1 MLGKRNLS
9 LIAIILC
16 ITIAPTANASSS
28 GLNFINSTMST
39 ATDAYTNTVTI
50 SPDGTLIA
58 SSYNTFVEIHN
69 ASNYEFIEIFD
80 LGRDVYH
87 IDFSPDGRYIAAT
100 TVAQEAIPDS
110 VQIIDTV
117 ELAIKSNKAR
127 GNNRP
132 GNLDWSP
139 DGNLLIVPNMN
150 NGALVLDSNHLGEV
164 MALNGI
170 HTSDVTCVGFSNNGD
185 YMITGDELGKVQLW
199 DEQGE
204 PIGSQIT
211 VDEEITGCGFSKLDA
226 KFAISTISG
235 NVFSYSISGIAL
247 KSIDTGKNSGITWS
261 ASEDILYILESDS
274 TPELIALD
282 GSTFNQLHSTRLMHK
297 ALDFAFV
304 ETGGMIAEFYVATD
318 SNHIAIYGSAS
329 YPEGYGAMGS
339 DLDGDN
345 IPDTLD
351 NDDDGDSYQDDYDF
365 NCYNS
370 TLCSRDPDLQ
380 TIRSM
385 IIEIEGNTI
394 IIEDVYTMSQSDTY
408 LFRNLS
414 RRSIT
419 SDQRISYEETNMV
432 ESAFCHNMDKNDY
445 VQKLRDSIELSVGQI
460 NNGTVQCEILSGLSF
475 TKTYDKEQL
484 TFNFKTIF
492 DVSPN
497 ISLPVTL
504 YLNEQISVI
513 DSSITNLVESHPIL
527 IQQTTLEGE
536 ILSMLWWNSD
546 NSPTPE
552 LNFTAVQEEDSQ
564 INTML
569 QSVSNNMV
577 LIIAISVSV
586 VLLMWV
592 LVRRRNRNSLILDDA
607 DFEDGDVDEQTYEDA
622 TLIAAEYDLEEY
634 TKPKP
639 IVDSDYITK
648 QVDETPILTEN
659 IPTEEKPTDRRA
671 FTIDDDAEFVE
682 KRDVKRRSGR
692 INRYAQGPIMS
703 TKRKR
708 LDGKLD
714 IPGERVIT
722 SKKPVNKQDMN
733 APTVRKVRKVKT
745 VKKDD

>member
-745 VKKDD
+745 VKKDN

>member
-607 DFEDGDVDEQTYEDA
+607 DFEDGDVEEQIYEDA

>member
-504 YLNEQISVI
+504 YLNEQISII

-607 DFEDGDVDEQTYEDA
+607 DFEDGDVEEQTYEDA
-622 TLIAAEYDLEEY
+622 TLITAEYDLEEY

>member
-622 TLIAAEYDLEEY
+622 TLITAEYDLEEY

>member
-1 MLGKRNLS
+1 MFGKRNLS

-607 DFEDGDVDEQTYEDA
+607 DFEDGDVEEQTYEDA

>member
-1 MLGKRNLS
+1 
-9 LIAIILC
+9 
-16 ITIAPTANASSS
+16 
-28 GLNFINSTMST
+28 MST

>member
-1 MLGKRNLS
+1 MLGKRNLT
-9 LIAIILC
+9 LIAIILLL
-16 ITIAPTANASSS
+16 TTAPTANASSS
-28 GLNFINSTMST
+28 GINFIDSTMST
-39 ATDAYTNTVTI
+39 ASDAYTNTVTV
-50 SPDGTLIA
+50 SPDGTMIA
-58 SSYNTFVEIHN
+58 SSYDTFVEIHN
-69 ASNYEFIEIFD
+69 SSNYNFIEIFD

-117 ELAIKSNKAR
+117 EMAIKSNKAR

-150 NGALVLDSNHLGEV
+150 NGALVLNSSHLGEV

-170 HTSDVTCVGFSNNGD
+170 HTSDVTCVGFSNDGA
-185 YMITGDELGKVQLW
+185 YMITGDELGKVQIW
-199 DEQGE
+199 DQEGGPLGYE
-204 PIGSQIT
+204 IA
-211 VDEEITGCGFSKLDA
+211 VDEEISGCGFSKLDV
-226 KFAISTISG
+226 KFAVSTISG
-235 NVFSYSISGIAL
+235 NVFSYTISGMAL
-247 KSIDTGKNSGITWS
+247 QSKDTGQNSGIKWS
-261 ASEDILYILESDS
+261 ADEDILYVLESDS

-282 GSTFNQLHSTRLMHK
+282 GSTFSQIHSTRLMHK
-297 ALDFAFV
+297 ALDFALV
-304 ETGGMIAEFYVATD
+304 ETGGMIGEFYVATD
-318 SNHIAIYGSAS
+318 SNHVAIYGSAT

-351 NDDDGDSYQDDYDF
+351 TDDDGDSYQDDWDF

-370 TLCSRDPDLQ
+370 TLCSREPDLQ

-385 IIEIEGNTI
+385 VISVDENSIIV
-394 IIEDVYTMSQSDTY
+394 EDIYTMSQSDTY

-419 SDQRISYEETNMV
+419 SDQRISYEETNMI

-445 VQKLRDSIELSVGQI
+445 VQKLRISLELSVGQV

-475 TKTYDKEQL
+475 TKTYDKEQIK
-484 TFNFKTIF
+484 FSFKTAF

-527 IQQTTLEGE
+527 IQQTTLEDE
-536 ILSMLWWNSD
+536 ILSVLWWNSD
-546 NSPTPE
+546 SSQPLA
-552 LNFTAVQEEDSQ
+552 LNFTAAQEEDSQ
-564 INTML
+564 INTLL
-569 QSVSNNMV
+569 QSVFNNIGPIV
-577 LIIAISVSV
+577 AISASV

-592 LVRRRNRNSLILDDA
+592 LIRRRNRNSLILDDTE
-607 DFEDGDVDEQTYEDA
+607 FEDSDGDEPADEDNTLNSADYGLEDYA
-622 TLIAAEYDLEEY
+622 R
-634 TKPKP
+634 PKP

-659 IPTEEKPTDRRA
+659 LPAEEKPTDRRA
-671 FTIDDDAEFVE
+671 FTIDNDAEFVE

-692 INRYAQGPIMS
+692 INRNAQGPIMS

-722 SKKPVNKQDMN
+722 NKRPVTKQDQN
-733 APTVRKVRKVKT
+733 APSVRKVRKVRT

>member
-745 VKKDD
+745 FKKDD

>member
-1 MLGKRNLS
+1 MFGKRNLS

>member
-607 DFEDGDVDEQTYEDA
+607 DFEDGDVEEQTYEDA

>member
-607 DFEDGDVDEQTYEDA
+607 DFEDGDVEEQTYEDA
-622 TLIAAEYDLEEY
+622 TLITAEYDLEEY